1 MASPFAPYANLRML
15 WHRPGAPQLSLR
27 EGIHPAA
34 DQVVLEAFAKL
45 QGPGGEQAGGGGRNI
60 GSASAT
66 LYLVRWAS
74 LGTGAGWLDAGE
86 EWEWVSTGLRPSGLP
101 RGEKLEAFIGDLSAL
116 PVLEGGERGWF
127 TIATM
132 TGVGGIDALVREAAG
147 DKLTG
152 TFAAGR

>member
-1 MASPFAPYANLRML
+1 MASPFARYANLRMV

-27 EGIHPAA
+27 EGIRPAV
-34 DQVVLEAFAKL
+34 DQVVLEAFVKL
-45 QGPGGEQAGGGGRNI
+45 QGPSGEQAGGGGRNI

-66 LYLVRWAS
+66 LYLTRWAPRP
-74 LGTGAGWLDAGE
+74 TGADWLDAGE
-86 EWEWVSTGLRPSGLP
+86 GWEWVSTGLRPSGLP
-101 RGEKLEAFIGDLSAL
+101 RGEKLEAYIGDLSAL
-116 PVLEGGERGWF
+116 PALGDGERGWL

-132 TGVGGIDALVREAAG
+132 SGEGGIDALVRAAAG